1 VIIRPARG
9 FGAPAA
15 IRVTIG
21 WPHENDR
28 FVQTLTEVL
37 PELPPAPA

>member
-1 VIIRPARG
+1 MRPTGDSGR
-9 FGAPAA
+9 PAA

-28 FVQTLTEVL
+28 FVQTLAEVL
-37 PELPPAPA
+37 PDLPPASA